1 MERPAVTLS
10 RRTVLPVI
18 AMTIIVLASNI
29 AVQFPVQGT
38 LGPLSLA
45 DLLTWGAFVYPFAF
59 IVTDVNNRLFGPA
72 AARRVVY
79 LGFAAAVASSILL
92 PPILHRLGLTPFE
105 TEAGR
110 LLRIALASGTAFL
123 VAQLLDILVF
133 NRLRRLSW
141 WKAPLASGILGTIL
155 DTLVF
160 FSVAFAPVFLILGP
174 NEPFALESA
183 PLFGLL
189 ALDAPRWVSW
199 ALGDFGVKLVI
210 AVFGLV
216 PYRVVVNAFLP
227 YREAPAAA

>member
-1 MERPAVTLS
+1 MTLS
-10 RRTVLPVI
+10 RRYVLPVI
-18 AMTIIVLASNI
+18 AMTIIVLLSNI
-29 AVQFPVQGT
+29 AVQFPVEGQVGA
-38 LGPLSLA
+38 LSLA

-72 AARRVVY
+72 MARRVVY
-79 LGFAAAVASSILL
+79 LGFAAAVLSSIVF

-110 LLRIALASGTAFL
+110 LLRIALASGSAFL

-141 WKAPLASGILGTIL
+141 WKAPLASGIAGTIL

-160 FSVAFAPVFLILGP
+160 FSLAFAPVFVLLGP

-183 PLFGLL
+183 PLLGLF
-189 ALDAPRWVSW
+189 ALEAPRWLSW
-199 ALGDFGVKLVI
+199 ALGDFGVKLTI
-210 AVFGLV
+210 AIFGLV
-216 PYRVVVNAFLP
+216 PYRVAINAFLP
-227 YREAPAAA
+227 YRDAPAVA